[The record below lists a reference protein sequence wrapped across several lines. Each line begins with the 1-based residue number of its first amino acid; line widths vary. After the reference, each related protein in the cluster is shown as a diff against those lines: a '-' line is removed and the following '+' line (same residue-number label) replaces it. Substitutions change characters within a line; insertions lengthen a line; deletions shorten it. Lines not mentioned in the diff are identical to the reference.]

1 MSAVHCAGNAMF
13 SRARR
18 SLGDIKYLINIRS
31 RGALLASPSLAI
43 GYPITLQSVLSANG
57 IEDRRDK
64 SAIKSSLVHARERIK
79 ARKPISEPRPAGCLL
94 INEPVLPTR
103 GKKKTRVHFSHLSFS
118 RVLIVVCL
126 NFLIGNAVLCLFFRA
141 PNVSSLGNESK
152 ASVRN

>member
-64 SAIKSSLVHARERIK
+64 LAIKSSLVHARERIK
-79 ARKPISEPRPAGCLL
+79 ARKPISEPRPGCLL
-94 INEPVLPTR
+94 INEPVFSTR
-103 GKKKTRVHFSHLSFS
+103 GKKKRECAFY
-118 RVLIVVCL
+118 IY
-126 NFLIGNAVLCLFFRA
+126 LFHAF
-141 PNVSSLGNESK
+141 
-152 ASVRN
+152 